1 MPEGSDPPPAGAY
14 LCGHG
19 PGVVAVH
26 AGRTAA
32 REAAFFL
39 PHLGRGMR
47 VLDVGCGPGTITVGL
62 AEAVAPGRVVGL
74 DVQPSVLGEAR
85 AHAAARR
92 TANVAFQAGSA
103 TALPFP
109 DGAFDAVFAHTLLE
123 HVREP
128 LAVLREV
135 RRVLRPGGV
144 LGVRDVDWGSGVL
157 WPPDPLVA
165 LAAEL
170 YARAWERSGGHPAY
184 GRRLRGH
191 LREAG
196 YGRVETSASF
206 RWDGS
211 PPSSR
216 SFGEFLAH
224 RLRLPAFTQAILE
237 RGWADAATLQ
247 AARAACQAWSQH
259 PDAFAAMIMAEAVG
273 WKG

>member
-1 MPEGSDPPPAGAY
+1 
-14 LCGHG
+14 
-19 PGVVAVH
+19 
-26 AGRTAA
+26 
-32 REAAFFL
+32 
-39 PHLGRGMR
+39 MR
-47 VLDVGCGPGTITVGL
+47 VLDVGCGPGSITVGL

-184 GRRLRGH
+184 GRRLARPPPGGGVRARRDVRLVPVGRLAPVEPELRRVPGAPPAVAGLHAGH
-191 LREAG
+191 PGARLGRCGHVAGGPRRLPGLESAPGRLRCDDHG
-196 YGRVETSASF
+196 GGGRVEGVT
-206 RWDGS
+206 
-211 PPSSR
+211 PPVRTRPDPSGPVR
-216 SFGEFLAH
+216 REHGTA
-224 RLRLPAFTQAILE
+224 P
-237 RGWADAATLQ
+237 RGT
-247 AARAACQAWSQH
+247 
-259 PDAFAAMIMAEAVG
+259 P
-273 WKG
+273 

>member
-1 MPEGSDPPPAGAY
+1 MRAMPDATY
-14 LCGHG
+14 TCGDD

-32 REAAFFL
+32 GEAAFFL
-39 PHLGRGMR
+39 PHLRRGMC

-62 AEAVAPGRVVGL
+62 AAAVAPGRVVGL
-74 DVQPSVLGEAR
+74 DVQPRVLGQAR
-85 AHAAARR
+85 AHAAAHR

-144 LGVRDVDWGSGVL
+144 LGVRDIDWGSGVC

-165 LAAEL
+165 LAAAL
-170 YARAWERSGGHPAY
+170 YARVWERSGGHPTY
-184 GRRLRGH
+184 GRQLRGH
-191 LREAG
+191 LQAAG
-196 YGRVETSASF
+196 YGRVETAASF

-211 PPSSR
+211 LRSSQ
-216 SFGEFLAH
+216 SFGELLAH
-224 RLRLPAFTQAILE
+224 RLRLPAFTQTILE
-237 RGWADAATLQ
+237 NGWADDATLQ
-247 AARAACQAWSQH
+247 AACAACRAWSQH
-259 PDAFAAMIMAEAVG
+259 PDAFAAVLMAEAVG